1 MELKLSSGKKV
12 KIKNLTLD
20 ERDELL
26 DSVKYEFDD
35 KGNPLGMTMMNKTIT
50 KWLRTGLDG
59 DISDDAILKYSF
71 KERVEIF
78 TKMQDK
84 VFLGEMKASASK

>member
-26 DSVKYEFDD
+26 DSVTYEFDD
-35 KGNPLGMTMMNKTIT
+35 KGNPLGVKMMNTTVT

-59 DISDDAILKYSF
+59 DTSDDTLLKFSF

-78 TKMQDK
+78 TKMQNE
-84 VFLGEMKASASK
+84 VFLGEKKASASK